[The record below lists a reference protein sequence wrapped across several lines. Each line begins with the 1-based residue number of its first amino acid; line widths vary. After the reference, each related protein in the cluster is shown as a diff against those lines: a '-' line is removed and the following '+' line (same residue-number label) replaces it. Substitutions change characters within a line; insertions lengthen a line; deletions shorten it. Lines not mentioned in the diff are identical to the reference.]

1 MVKTKAAR
9 RRHLVKA
16 LRSGKYTQGIGC
28 LEAARGFFDDATL
41 PGSNCCLGVGCR
53 VAIEDGLDI
62 DVRVDDEVV
71 RFDGEGGILPR
82 SVMDW
87 YGFATTSGEYR
98 SNGRP
103 TASLIYN
110 NDDDRMTFEQIA
122 DVIESEPEGLFV
134 D

>member
-16 LRSGKYTQGIGC
+16 LRSGKYTQGRGC
-28 LEAARGFFDDATL
+28 LEAARDIGAA
-41 PGSNCCLGVGCR
+41 PAGSNCCLGVGCR

-62 DVRVDDEVV
+62 KVEVDDGVV
-71 RFDGEGGILPR
+71 RFNGEGGMLPD
-82 SVMDW
+82 SVMNW
-87 YGFATTSGEYR
+87 YGFATSNGMYR
-98 SNGRP
+98 SNGEH
-103 TASLIYN
+103 TSLISN
-110 NDDDRMTFEQIA
+110 NDDDLMTFEQIA